1 MTRNAVQEERMRRY
15 FIQAAKEIIR
25 GEGIEAVSSRTVAE
39 RAGYSYAT
47 LYNYF
52 KDVRD
57 LIFCCVDDFLE
68 ECRRSIE
75 EAPASKRNSLSGVT
89 RLYASFMIQYPG
101 IFSLLYL
108 QKPSD
113 LSTKPSDLEKID
125 SFFGTLTAPCWES
138 IDQALHREKKL
149 TDDRLAAAKLAH
161 ECAVHGLLMS
171 YLNRRKNASFR
182 SLMEMLDGIG
192 ESCVA
197 G

>member
-15 FIQAAKEIIR
+15 FIEAETEIIR

-57 LIFCCVDDFLE
+57 LVFCCVDDFLD

-75 EAPASKRNSLSGVT
+75 EAPASKRNSLAGVT

-101 IFSLLYL
+101 IFSLLFL

-125 SFFGTLTAPCWES
+125 SFFATLTEPYWKE
-138 IDQALHREKKL
+138 ITEALRK
-149 TDDRLAAAKLAH
+149 DRNLSDSQLAAAKLAH
-161 ECAVHGLLMS
+161 ENAGTGLLTC
-171 YLNRRKNASFR
+171 YINRRKNVPYRTFMTMLEDASAAVIR
-182 SLMEMLDGIG
+182 
-192 ESCVA
+192 
-197 G
+197 